1 MSISGNFGICAGLA
15 LGAVLGGCNAEQE
28 SISQV
33 TKPRLLAVQAE
44 PPEIP
49 VGGET
54 TLSLLLVDQAGPI
67 SQKAEIAWVVLSGDY
82 TAVPDPS
89 EFAVDLDQDALDLRM
104 PLEVELGGSFLLVRA
119 GQRPLDLADQGR
131 DGKITAFAL
140 VCVGGVLP
148 STPKALFDRMADLF
162 AGRLEDH
169 NGVCDGPG
177 AGIIALKQITVSRPE
192 KPASD
197 VNHNPQIHSLLLE
210 NRALL
215 SDLGDKVQL
224 EHVCEGADGCREEL
238 RLAAYLNVDG
248 FETYPSALGKE
259 RLEEVVYV
267 SWFTTGGKWNAD
279 RSGVRGPPEE
289 KDSRWGPFE
298 ASWFPPRDGGT
309 VDLWCVAHDVR
320 GGVSWWRA
328 RLRVLANAPSS

>member
-1 MSISGNFGICAGLA
+1 MSILGIFRIFACLA
-15 LGAVLGGCNAEQE
+15 LGAALVGCNAEQE

-33 TKPRLLAVQAE
+33 TKPRILAVQAE

-49 VGGET
+49 VGAEAIVR
-54 TLSLLLVDQAGPI
+54 LLLVDQDGPI
-67 SQKAEIAWVVLSGDY
+67 SQKAEVAWLVLSGDY
-82 TAVPDPS
+82 AAVPDPR
-89 EFAVDLDQDALDLRM
+89 ELTMDLDAEAFDLRM
-104 PLEVELGGSFLLVRA
+104 PLEVEHGGSFVLVRA
-119 GQRPLDLADQGR
+119 KEQSLDLADEGK

-148 STPKALFDRMADLF
+148 STTVSLLHRLADLF

-177 AGIIALKQITVSRPE
+177 TGIIALKQIAVSRPE
-192 KPASD
+192 KPVSD
-197 VNHNPQIHSLLLE
+197 INHNPEMHSLSIE

-215 SDLGDKVQL
+215 SDLGDKVQFQ
-224 EHVCEGADGCREEL
+224 HVCEGADGCREEL
-238 RLAAYLNVDG
+238 RVSAYLTAAG
-248 FETYPSALGKE
+248 FETYPGAFGKE
-259 RLEEVVYV
+259 RLEEVAYV

-279 RSGVRGPPEE
+279 RSGVGEPPEE
-289 KDSRWGPFE
+289 EDSRWGPFE
-298 ASWFPPRDGGT
+298 AIWFPPRDGGT

-328 RLRVLANAPSS
+328 RLRISVKSSSS